1 MSKKSI
7 IKKAFEGK
15 KAIPAFNV
23 SSLEA
28 LQAVF
33 KISSKLNYPVFIETS
48 RGEAEHITPELL
60 SDICKSLSKTYNID
74 YILHLDRS
82 NDLEFMER
90 CLNAWYDS
98 VSAEFD
104 KAKDIHEVITLSKKA
119 RELTDRYDAILE
131 WVMEV
136 VPIVYYENNVTDN
149 HITDV
154 DYARMFI
161 QEVNPDLICVA
172 IWTQSWWKKNIK
184 EIQYD
189 VLERLKLS
197 NPDTPFMIHWGS
209 FVDDDIIKKVIS
221 LWVTKININAEL
233 RYAYSNKLKANIEAK
248 PEEYAPYRLL
258 NEVREELEK
267 VVERKIKLMWGF

>member
-90 CLNAWYDS
+90 CLKAWYDS

-104 KAKDIHEVITLSKKA
+104 KAKDIHEVIALSKKA

-136 VPIVYYENNVTDN
+136 VPIVYYENNIIETPKTDLEL
-149 HITDV
+149 
-154 DYARMFI
+154 ALEFI
-161 QEVNPDLICVA
+161 KEVNPDLICIA
-172 IWTQSWWKKNIK
+172 IWTQSWGKKDIKNIW
-184 EIQYD
+184 YD
-189 VLERLKLS
+189 TLESIPKYYP
-197 NPDTPFMIHWGS
+197 NMPFMIHWGS
-209 FVDDDIIKKVIS
+209 FVDDEIIKKIIS

-248 PEEYAPYRLL
+248 PDEYAPYRLL
-258 NEVREELEK
+258 NGVREELEK